1 MLPHLNGQTI
11 GAYQLLEHLGAGGMA
26 EVYRAHDPR
35 LGRDVALKLVRP
47 ALLGRDPQALERF
60 TREARTLARLNHPQI
75 VAVFD
80 YGEHEGRP
88 YLVLDYVAG
97 GTLKTLPRPLD
108 VQTAASLLAPIAHAL
123 AYAHG
128 EGVIHRDVKPANI
141 LLRASQRP
149 LLSDFG
155 IAQLIA
161 GDGQSNLTGSG
172 MVVGTPQYMAP
183 EQWHGKAVPASDCY
197 ALGVVFYELVTG
209 QLPFSGTTA
218 AVVLRRQASGPP
230 LAPRTLGVDM
240 PAAAEQ
246 VIMRALAYD
255 PAARFPGL
263 ASYATAL
270 EALAA
275 GAEPVLP
282 SNAVIP
288 SFTAYTPRPEVA
300 TPPPERRRPWWF
312 WSLGLVAVLIALA
325 SGLLFSGLRFN
336 PASEPG
342 DSLSSASEES
352 ATGIEGLPASAASDE
367 FGPDGRAVISPAN
380 VARLERIEV
389 LSQRYNLLAWSP
401 DSRLIA
407 ARDSERGL
415 SLLDAQSF
423 SPQQSFAPGGG
434 WHATFAPDWSFMA
447 LANTAEIA
455 LWEVAGGSLHA
466 TLSGHEKQ
474 VLSLAFSADSRL
486 LASGGRDN
494 TVIIWELPSGVLRH
508 RLRGHSAEVDSVAFL
523 ADGSGLVSASEDG
536 TVRFWDVASGAELQ
550 QRSGAQE
557 SDLPLGSMDHL
568 AVSPDG
574 TAVFAAQRR
583 NQGGAILWRWDLRGG
598 PTQALPFPDTSE
610 IACVALSP
618 DGRLLA
624 VCPNATTVRFFDAI
638 SGQEWGLLT
647 LGSPHQRFESKH
659 LVFAPDGAT
668 LAITSAGRSQ
678 LWAVTRPPPGELAA
692 LTVANTNQIVLLDA
706 LGPGWQP
713 LDLRQQVVHSDIVG
727 ATLINGGRGMA
738 FTHSTLSSYEPW
750 ITLYDLEQREAT
762 QIIPPE
768 QHAFVNAPQSTNAGA
783 WFATMQ
789 QINQGAG
796 TVPEHLVSV
805 WDASGADRGPVSLPR
820 DDDGGWT
827 SLAVSADGTLIAG
840 ERWHAVQIWERERG
854 ELRHELQSPGASLA
868 FSPDGT
874 ILAAGDAT
882 EIRLWD
888 TTTGQ
893 LMRSLDSPGLRLSFT
908 ADGSLLASAGE
919 GVQQE
924 WPVYLWNVADGTL
937 RQQQQLPDQPYR
949 LSSGPLAIS
958 ADGSL
963 LVENHEDQLGLWDLS
978 NGRLLS
984 SIGVRARFFAFTPD
998 GRQLI
1003 ALGQD
1008 DVIRRWGVAQP

>member
-1 MLPHLNGQTI
+1 MSAHLKGFI
-11 GAYQLLEHLGAGGMA
+11 GPYQMIEPLGTGGMA

-35 LGRDVALKLVRP
+35 LDRDVAVKLIRP
-47 ALLGRDPQALERF
+47 ALLGHDSQALERF
-60 TREARTLARLNHPQI
+60 MREARTLARLNHPHI

-97 GTLKTLPRPLD
+97 GTLKALPRPLD
-108 VQTAASLLAPIAHAL
+108 VQTAAGLLAPIAHAL

-141 LLRASQRP
+141 LLRANQRP

-161 GDGQSNLTGSG
+161 GDGQPNLTGVG
-172 MVVGTPQYMAP
+172 MAVGTPQYMAP

-209 QLPFSGTTA
+209 QLPFNGATA
-218 AVVLRRQASGPP
+218 AAVLRQQASGPP
-230 LAPRTLGVDM
+230 PTPRTLGVDL

-246 VIMRALAYD
+246 AIMRALAYD
-255 PAARFPGL
+255 PATRFPL
-263 ASYATAL
+263 ASYAMAL

-282 SNAVIP
+282 SNSAAP
-288 SFTAYTPRPEVA
+288 SFTAYPPRPEVA
-300 TPPPERRRPWWF
+300 TPPERRRPWWF

-325 SGLLFSGLRFN
+325 SGMLFSGMRFN
-336 PASEPG
+336 SLSEPG
-342 DSLSSASEES
+342 DPLSSADEGSTAS
-352 ATGIEGLPASAASDE
+352 TGNLPASAPNDE
-367 FGPDGRAVISPAN
+367 SGPDGRAMISPDN

-401 DSRLIA
+401 DSRRIA
-407 ARDSERGL
+407 VRDSERGL

-434 WHATFAPDWSFMA
+434 WYPTFAPDWSFMA

-455 LWEVAGGSLHA
+455 LWDVASGSLHA
-466 TLSGHEKQ
+466 TLTGHEKQ

-494 TVIIWELPSGVLRH
+494 TVMIWELPSGVLRH

-523 ADGSGLVSASEDG
+523 PDGSSLVSASENG

-557 SDLPLGSMDHL
+557 PGLPLGFMDHL

-583 NQGGAILWRWDLRGG
+583 NQGGAILWRWDLHGG
-598 PTQALPFPDTSE
+598 PTQALPFPDTNE

-624 VCPNATTVRFFDAI
+624 VCPNATTVRFFDAM

-668 LAITSAGRSQ
+668 LSITSAGRSQ
-678 LWAVTRPPPGELAA
+678 LWAVTRPPPSELAVI
-692 LTVANTNQIVLLDA
+692 TVANTDQIVLLDA

-713 LDLRQQVVHSDIVG
+713 LDLRQQVVRSDIVG
-727 ATLINGGRGMA
+727 AALINGGRGMA
-738 FTHSTLSSYEPW
+738 FTHSTLLSYEPW
-750 ITLYDLEQREAT
+750 ITLYDIEQREAIQITPPT
-762 QIIPPE
+762 QE
-768 QHAFVNAPQSTNAGA
+768 AFVGAPLSTNAGA

-796 TVPEHLVSV
+796 TAPEHLVSI
-805 WDASGADRGPVSLPR
+805 WDASAADRGPVRLPR
-820 DDDGGWT
+820 DDNGGWT

-854 ELRHELQSPGASLA
+854 EVLHELQSPGASLA

-882 EIRLWD
+882 TIKLWD
-888 TTTGQ
+888 TATGQ
-893 LMRSLDSPGLRLSFT
+893 LIRTLDGPGLRLTFM
-908 ADGSLLASAGE
+908 ADGSLLASASE
-919 GVQQE
+919 GAQQE
-924 WPVYLWNVADGTL
+924 WSCYLWNVADGTL
-937 RQQQQLPDQPYR
+937 RQQQKLPYQPYR
-949 LSSGPLAIS
+949 LTSGPLAIS

-984 SIGVRARFFAFTPD
+984 SIGIRARFLAFTPD

-1003 ALGQD
+1003 AVGED
-1008 DVIRRWGVAQP
+1008 DVIRRWGVPQP